1 MTRTE
6 YFNDPDAPAANSL
19 IPAASAVVANARGE
33 ILLQRR
39 SDNDLWSIPG
49 GAMEAGETIRE
60 TAIRETR
67 EETGLDVEP
76 TRLIG
81 IYCDPNHVVAYSD
94 GEVRQEFSVCFACD
108 PVGGELATSDE
119 SSEVG
124 YYAPSEIDDMN
135 MHESIRRRIRDCLAG
150 RTEPVID

>member
-1 MTRTE
+1 MST
-6 YFNDPDAPAANSL
+6 F
-19 IPAASAVVANARGE
+19 
-33 ILLQRR
+33 R
-39 SDNDLWSIPG
+39 SGS
-49 GAMEAGETIRE
+49 
-60 TAIRETR
+60 

-124 YYAPSEIDDMN
+124 YYAPVEIAGMN
-135 MHESIRRRIRDCLAG
+135 MHDSIRRRIRDCLTGHA
-150 RTEPVID
+150 EPVID